1 MRSNIVVFALACVLS
16 VVITSAARAH
26 GVPTQAFV
34 DGANRLYNP
43 TLVTYT
49 EHDSQVTVTDTTIR
63 GTIAFIPD
71 LGTFPAGRQLTVE
84 ASGSGQH
91 TAALMYWDGANLLP
105 SPTSVQ
111 LQRTGILQSISP
123 TDAHVAIGTLPAYNG
138 LPGGHSSLNML
149 LPLGSPSGLYAVG
162 LRIESFGSPNFGKS
176 ETFWAVINNGL
187 TEPDD
192 IAAGVAAIQSAVP
205 EPSSLALLALG
216 AFPLAWLRWRR
227 RAARA

>member
-1 MRSNIVVFALACVLS
+1 MRLSILTIALACVPCAVLN
-16 VVITSAARAH
+16 TAHAH

-49 EHDSQVTVTDTTIR
+49 DHDSQVTVTDITIR

-84 ASGSGQH
+84 ASGSGMH
-91 TAALMYWDGANLLP
+91 SAALMYWDGSNLLP

-123 TDAHVAIGTLPAYNG
+123 TDTHVAIGTLPAYNG

-149 LPLGSPSGLYAVG
+149 LPLGSPAGLYAVG

-187 TEPDD
+187 TDPED
-192 IAAGVAAIQSAVP
+192 IAAGVSAMQSAVP
-205 EPSSLALLALG
+205 EPSSFALLAMSACALG
-216 AFPLAWLRWRR
+216 TLAWRR
-227 RAARA
+227 RAAKA